1 MPTKTGVLISCCG
14 SQANSGQG
22 LLQMQGGGAGML
34 RRRLHDTLHE
44 AAAYRSLMVGAI
56 VMSTTAGVG
65 LSPAAMLCAAVRCR
79 GVRFG
84 MRCTGMRFT

>member
-1 MPTKTGVLISCCG
+1 
-14 SQANSGQG
+14 
-22 LLQMQGGGAGML
+22 ML
-34 RRRLHDTLHE
+34 RRGLHDTLPV
-44 AAAYRSLMVGAI
+44 AAAYRLLVAGAI

-65 LSPAAMLCAAVRCR
+65 LSPAAMRCAAVRCR